1 MLEGEVT
8 PVLKALR
15 KSGLDVV
22 AIHHHMTGDRPVVI
36 FLHYW
41 GRGSAEKLATAFKA
55 ALDELGKGVPAHGMG
70 H

>member
-1 MLEGEVT
+1 MLENEIT

-22 AIHHHMTGDRPVVI
+22 AIHHHMTGDRPMVI

-41 GRGSAEKLATAFKA
+41 GRGPAEKLATGFRS
-55 ALDELGKGVPAHGMG
+55 ALDELGKGGAAHGG
-70 H
+70 TH